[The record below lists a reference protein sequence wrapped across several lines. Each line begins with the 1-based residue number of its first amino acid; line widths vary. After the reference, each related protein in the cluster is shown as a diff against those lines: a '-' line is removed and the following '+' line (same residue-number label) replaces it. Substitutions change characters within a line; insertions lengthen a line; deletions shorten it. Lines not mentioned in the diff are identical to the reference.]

1 MRITELQ
8 PFILHVPVTG
18 GGIADSTHTV
28 SHWGMPGVI
37 IHTDVG
43 LKGYG
48 YCGTHAHLGSDRLI
62 TDAISNLFGPLLVGE
77 DPRETQHL
85 FDKMD
90 RHPVN
95 IWIGRAGVTQM
106 AMSAIDIA
114 LWDIK
119 AKAAEQPLWQLLGGN
134 AEKEIIAYNTDCGW
148 LNRDIDQLVDDCK
161 YMIEVEGF
169 PAVKIKVGKSNPKED
184 LKRIEAVRKAI
195 GDGPNLMVDANG
207 KWNLADA
214 IQFGRRFSDY
224 DITWFEEPLWH
235 DDVNN
240 HARLAEKIDTPIAL
254 GELLYNVDAFRPF
267 IEAGAVHYVQPDVM
281 RVGGITPWI
290 QIADLTASH
299 RLPLVPHH
307 GDMMQA
313 QIHLCIAHRACWM
326 LEYIPWTLPYFE
338 EPANVSEGK
347 FVVPRLPGASTTLK
361 KEVFEKYGQPIS

>member
-18 GGIADSTHTV
+18 GGIADSTHNVTQ
-28 SHWGMPGVI
+28 WGMPGVI
-37 IHTDVG
+37 IHTDTG
-43 LKGYG
+43 HKGFG

-62 TDAISNLFGPLLVGE
+62 TDAIANLFGPVLIGE
-77 DPRETQHL
+77 DPREVQNL
-85 FDKMD
+85 FNKLD

-95 IWIGRAGVTQM
+95 IWVGRAGVTQM
-106 AMSAIDIA
+106 ALSAIDIA
-114 LWDIK
+114 LWDLK

-134 AEKEIIAYNTDCGW
+134 PNKKIIAYNTDCGW
-148 LNRDIDQLVDDCK
+148 LNRDIDQLVGDCK
-161 YMIEVEGF
+161 HMIEVEGF
-169 PAVKIKVGKSNPKED
+169 PAVKMKVGKPEPKED

-195 GDGPNLMVDANG
+195 GDDAKLMVDANG

-214 IQFGRRFSDY
+214 IQFGRRFSDF

-235 DDVNN
+235 DDVTN

-254 GELLYNVDAFRPF
+254 GELLYTVDAFRHF
-267 IEAGAVHYVQPDVM
+267 IEASAVHYVQPDVM
-281 RVGGITPWI
+281 RIGGITAWL
-290 QIADLTASH
+290 QIADLVAAH

-326 LEYIPWTLPYFE
+326 LEYIPWTLDYFV
-338 EPANVSEGK
+338 EPAR
-347 FVVPRLPGASTTLK
+347 VVDGQFITPRLPGAGTTLTDEAMANFGK
-361 KEVFEKYGQPIS
+361 L